1 MDFERWKVDFGNVA
15 KMMRMPM
22 CRKYLPNPELTFE
35 AESKQV
41 LAEMVSRNL
50 DLSAAISQKAQHKSG
65 LFGCAWLHAKLR
77 LRDGDV
83 AGGHSELRRLFACSS
98 SYYFAV
104 DCLLLLARPTYL
116 LQSGAEISCW
126 PVIFIAFVMGSSART
141 PMVVHNTLWCFGYYL
156 FQLNMDDA
164 ALSILQVALE
174 GYTWMDVHQ
183 GRAECMRTMGDIY
196 LRRGETVI
204 ASTFWKGARPLFER
218 SLQAK
223 AVAEIDARLTEL
235 EKLDE
240 AKLTQLLQ
248 LNVPTMSLQQLSIAT
263 EATETDINITESPKV
278 LLGGVGN

>member
-1 MDFERWKVDFGNVA
+1 
-15 KMMRMPM
+15 
-22 CRKYLPNPELTFE
+22 
-35 AESKQV
+35 
-41 LAEMVSRNL
+41 
-50 DLSAAISQKAQHKSG
+50 
-65 LFGCAWLHAKLR
+65 
-77 LRDGDV
+77 
-83 AGGHSELRRLFACSS
+83 
-98 SYYFAV
+98 
-104 DCLLLLARPTYL
+104 
-116 LQSGAEISCW
+116 
-126 PVIFIAFVMGSSART
+126 
-141 PMVVHNTLWCFGYYL
+141 
-156 FQLNMDDA
+156 
-164 ALSILQVALE
+164 
-174 GYTWMDVHQ
+174 MDVHQ